1 MSLSKLVRVAALAA
15 LTLAGAGCRG
25 QTSRESPIYGIRNM
39 FDQQRYDIQSAS
51 EFFKDKRTMRPL
63 PEGVVSH
70 SQEVDVRIADGRL
83 ADQSGYVMDLP
94 IEAIERGGGMQAL
107 AQRGQER
114 YGIYCSP
121 CHDNTGN
128 GNGIVRQRAVAAG
141 YAAFVPPS
149 FHDDK
154 YRHMPDGQLY
164 ATIQNGKGNMP
175 PYSQAIPVQDRW
187 AIVAYIR
194 ALQLSNPVMEGIDK
208 PEMKAPTPKVVH
220 HVEVKADHIV
230 IDQKIQF
237 EVGKTDVLAESDAL
251 LDELAEVL
259 KANPQIKKVEAQG
272 YTSSEGDKA
281 KNVALSG
288 ERARAVVVAL
298 VKRGVASAVLSSK
311 GFGPEK
317 PLADNNTQEGK
328 EQNRRVEFLIVDPP
342 AKH

>member
-1 MSLSKLVRVAALAA
+1 MMFQKILPVTLLASLALAVM
-15 LTLAGAGCRG
+15 GCRG

-51 EFFKDKRTMRPL
+51 EFFKDTRTMRPL

-70 SQEVDVRIADGRL
+70 TQEVDVRIADGRL
-83 ADQSGYVMDLP
+83 ADQSGYVMTLP
-94 IEAIERGGGMQAL
+94 IEVIERGGGMQAL

-114 YGIYCSP
+114 YGIYCAP

-187 AIVAYIR
+187 AIVAYVR
-194 ALQLSNPVMEGIDK
+194 AIQLANPVMEGVDK
-208 PEMKAPTPKVVH
+208 PAPKIEAPKVVH

-230 IDQKIQF
+230 IDQRIQF
-237 EVGKTDVLAESDAL
+237 ELGKNDILSDSNAL
-251 LDELAEVL
+251 LDELADVL

-281 KNVALSG
+281 KNIALSG
-288 ERARAVVVAL
+288 ERAKAVVVAL
-298 VKRGVASAVLSSK
+298 VKRGVAPIVLSSK

-317 PLADNNTQEGK
+317 PLADNTTQEGK